1 MKVYPLGAA
10 SQLTQ
15 NPNVHVSIKT
25 IVLGVPHVEM
35 ANTYKWTCIEI
46 L

>member
-10 SQLTQ
+10 FQLTQ
-15 NPNVHVSIKT
+15 NPSVHVSTKI

-35 ANTYKWTCIEI
+35 ANTYKWTFMIF
-46 L
+46 